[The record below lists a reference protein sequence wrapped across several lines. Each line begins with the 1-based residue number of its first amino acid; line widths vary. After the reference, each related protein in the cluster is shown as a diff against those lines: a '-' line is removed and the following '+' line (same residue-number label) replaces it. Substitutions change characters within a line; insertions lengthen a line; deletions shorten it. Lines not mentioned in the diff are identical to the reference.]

1 MPKTIKESLESILA
15 TQRHL
20 VEEGF
25 HSRIVADEKVVEVA
39 LAEIRQLLEECQ
51 PTHAPA
57 RIWEE
62 DTASAYELGAEQ
74 YWDNIEKRLG

>member
-25 HSRIVADEKVVEVA
+25 HSRVVADEKVIEQA
-39 LAEIRQLLEECQ
+39 LAEIRQLLKECEPEYNEEEYLSLEV
-51 PTHAPA
+51 TTRNAA
-57 RIWEE
+57 IA
-62 DTASAYELGAEQ
+62 DYTA
-74 YWDNIEKRLG
+74 NIEERLG